1 MENARV
7 ERNRVPG
14 TRNSMYKGPEVVLS
28 LRRSGASKD
37 LKMDEYSSKG
47 LRPQRLSSLLAERT

>member
-37 LKMDEYSSKG
+37 LKWTSIVV
-47 LRPQRLSSLLAERT
+47 RV